1 MYNRRCSSFPGIL
14 SLRRYLD
21 REVVPRYTLQLEAF
35 DGLHTATAMVQ
46 INILDINDNVPI
58 FNKTIY
64 TFDLP
69 EDLPVNSTIGS
80 ILAQDTDKGV
90 NGTVSYHLLSD
101 WGKNVFSL
109 DSRTGTFKLKS
120 PLDFEQVSR
129 KKKSP
134 PVRNIF

>member
-1 MYNRRCSSFPGIL
+1 
-14 SLRRYLD
+14 
-21 REVVPRYTLQLEAF
+21 
-35 DGLHTATAMVQ
+35 MVQ

-80 ILAQDTDKGV
+80 ILARDTDEGL

-101 WGKNVFSL
+101 WGKNIFSL

-120 PLDFEQVSR
+120 PLDFEQVSEKR
-129 KKKSP
+129 KSQK
-134 PVRNIF
+134 RNYFIFSFINIC